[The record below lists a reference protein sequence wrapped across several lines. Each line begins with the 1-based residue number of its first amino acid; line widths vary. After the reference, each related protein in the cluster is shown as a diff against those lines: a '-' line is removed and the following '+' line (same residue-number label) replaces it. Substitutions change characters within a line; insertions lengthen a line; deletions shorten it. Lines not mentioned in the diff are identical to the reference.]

1 MAFPTTPTPKKKV
14 SFYLRLQRWKLG
26 AIHSVSCFL
35 CSVWF
40 QLGFCFEPSTRK
52 PSRYKVSLRYPLIN
66 CLTLVLDFFFFLTR
80 CHGLQ
85 VHTPMISI
93 FRLLGGLG
101 AESTTLRLRKGKEG

>member
-1 MAFPTTPTPKKKV
+1 METGCDSFGQLFLVFCIVPIRILFRAFNEETQP
-14 SFYLRLQRWKLG
+14 LQSLSTLPAYQLPHVG
-26 AIHSVSCFL
+26 A
-35 CSVWF
+35 
-40 QLGFCFEPSTRK
+40 R
-52 PSRYKVSLRYPLIN
+52 
-66 CLTLVLDFFFFLTR
+66 FFFFLTR